1 MTERDPLNLHD
12 RIEDDLRTAMK
23 QRDRA
28 TLDALRMLKAA
39 LTNRAVSDGGT
50 PTSRLDDATV
60 MAVVTTE
67 VKRRREATTAFRDA
81 GREESAQKEEAE
93 AEVYAVYLPS
103 QIEDDVLRA
112 MVVATAERLGA
123 TGPRDAGNVIRE
135 VLAEAAGAA
144 DGGRVAT
151 MVREV
156 LTTD

>member
-1 MTERDPLNLHD
+1 MSLHD

-23 QRDRA
+23 QRDRGA
-28 TLDALRMLKAA
+28 IDALRMLKAA
-39 LTNRAVSDGGT
+39 LTNRAVADGGT

-67 VKRRREATTAFRDA
+67 VKRRREATVAFRDG

-93 AEVYAVYLPS
+93 AAVYAAYLPT
-103 QIEDDVLRA
+103 QMDEVALRSLVEA
-112 MVVATAERLGA
+112 IAARLGA

-135 VLAEAAGAA
+135 VLAEAAGGA

-156 LTTD
+156 LSAE

>member
-1 MTERDPLNLHD
+1 MTECDLMSLHD

-23 QRDRA
+23 QRDRVA
-28 TLDALRMLKAA
+28 LDALRMLKAS

-50 PTSRLDDATV
+50 PTTRLDDTTAL
-60 MAVVTTE
+60 AVITTE
-67 VKRRREATTAFRDA
+67 VKRRREAATAFRD
-81 GREESAQKEEAE
+81 GDREESALKEEAE
-93 AEVYAVYLPS
+93 AEVYAVYLPT
-103 QIEDDVLRA
+103 QLDDDALRA
-112 MVVATAERLGA
+112 MVAATAERLGA

-156 LTTD
+156 LSAE